1 MYSLSQNKILS
12 LLVSSCYGIDKT
24 LSLTRW
30 QLCSTLLCSLLVHVA
45 QIWLKCQW
53 QCFRGAMVCT
63 FSMNNG
69 KSHWYCWLDC
79 EIVCG
84 HSLGLGKCP
93 IKLEVGSLSF
103 SQALLDGC
111 HLAHCLTTW
120 CYVCY
125 HTNCFFW
132 SAFFYFHDFYKYYGK
147 FIMQFY
153 FSRLCEFIRC
163 LYHWLIETFST
174 RTYQCT
180 IYFNKFAYSYIRA
193 G

>member
-93 IKLEVGSLSF
+93 IKLEVGSVFLS
-103 SQALLDGC
+103 SPAGWLPSGTLSHNLVLCLLP
-111 HLAHCLTTW
+111 HKLLFLI
-120 CYVCY
+120 
-125 HTNCFFW
+125 CFFLFSW
-132 SAFFYFHDFYKYYGK
+132 LLQILWKVYNAILFFQIMWIYK
-147 FIMQFY
+147 M
-153 FSRLCEFIRC
+153 SLS
-163 LYHWLIETFST
+163 LID
-174 RTYQCT
+174 RN
-180 IYFNKFAYSYIRA
+180 I
-193 G
+193 

>member
-53 QCFRGAMVCT
+53 QCFRGAMACT

-93 IKLEVGSLSF
+93 IKLEVGSVFLS
-103 SQALLDGC
+103 SPAGWLPSGTLSHNLVLCLLPHKLLFLIC
-111 HLAHCLTTW
+111 
-120 CYVCY
+120 
-125 HTNCFFW
+125 
-132 SAFFYFHDFYKYYGK
+132 FFYFHDFYKYYGK

>member
-93 IKLEVGSLSF
+93 IKLEVGSVFLS
-103 SQALLDGC
+103 SPAGWLPSGTLSHNLVLCLLPHKLLFLIC
-111 HLAHCLTTW
+111 
-120 CYVCY
+120 
-125 HTNCFFW
+125 
-132 SAFFYFHDFYKYYGK
+132 FFYFHDFYKYYGK

-174 RTYQCT
+174 RTYQCN